1 MAILNIYAQ
10 IVESFENNDIAC
22 CIFLDFAKA
31 FDTVNHSILLEKLE
45 NYVISGSASNWFKS
59 YLNKSQQI
67 VKINNTYSK
76 PLEINCGV
84 PQGSVL

>member
-1 MAILNIYAQ
+1 MGRYLSINLDSNQRKPLMAILDIYAK

-45 NYVISGSASNWFKS
+45 NYGIRERALNWFKS
-59 YLNKSQQI
+59 ISKQKTASSENK
-67 VKINNTYSK
+67 
-76 PLEINCGV
+76 
-84 PQGSVL
+84 